1 MLLECNKNTRQSCD
15 RKPCALYSYVAIF
28 RKAVKQ
34 KLQVIIGEYMQF
46 LGIIFENKYFL
57 SSPVV
62 LNLKKC
68 FQNTSTQS

>member
-1 MLLECNKNTRQSCD
+1 MLLECNKNDHQSCD
-15 RKPCALYSYVAIF
+15 RKPCTLYVSIF
-28 RKAVKQ
+28 RTAVKQ
-34 KLQVIIGEYMQF
+34 KLEVIIGEYMRF
-46 LGIIFENKYFL
+46 LSFILENKYFR